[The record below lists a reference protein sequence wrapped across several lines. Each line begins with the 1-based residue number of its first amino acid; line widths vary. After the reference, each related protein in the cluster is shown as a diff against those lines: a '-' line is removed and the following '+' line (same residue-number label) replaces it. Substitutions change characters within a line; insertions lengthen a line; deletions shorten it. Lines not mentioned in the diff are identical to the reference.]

1 MVAIEKYHGT
11 GNDFIVV
18 DAGENILNR
27 RAFATDL
34 CDRDGGLSHPDS
46 PRTGADGVLF
56 LDLHA
61 DEIPPRVE
69 MTLIQPDGS
78 TAAMCGNGARCAAD
92 WAARR
97 AEDRA
102 ARRAED
108 RAARRAASET
118 DETVDEVVVDTPAG
132 LRCADV
138 GEEITVEM
146 GAPAFDPEAVPVES
160 DGPLIETEVE
170 GLTVTAVTTG
180 VPHAVAVVE
189 DVESVDLAAV
199 APPVRHADAFPE
211 GANVTLASRRA
222 DGGFDQRTYE
232 RGVEGETDACGTG
245 AVAIV
250 AVARRLGL
258 VDRGEDVPVHP
269 PGGRLLVTVTDE
281 ESTLRGPV
289 SREFVDEIPAPHTA
303 SD

>member
-11 GNDFIVV
+11 GNDFVVV
-18 DAGENILNR
+18 DAGEDILDR
-27 RAFATDL
+27 RAFATGL
-34 CDRDGGLSHPDS
+34 CDRENGLSHPDS

-61 DEIPPRVE
+61 DETPPRVE

-97 AEDRA
+97 AENRA
-102 ARRAED
+102 AW
-108 RAARRAASET
+108 RAASDT
-118 DETVDEVVVDTPAG
+118 GETVEEVVVDTPAG
-132 LRCADV
+132 LRRADV

-146 GAPAFDPEAVPVES
+146 GTPAFEPEAVPVEN
-160 DGPLIETEVE
+160 DEPLIEAEVE
-170 GLTVTAVTTG
+170 GLTITAVNTG

-189 DVESVDLAAV
+189 DVASVDLAAV
-199 APPVRHADAFPE
+199 APPVRHADVFPE

-245 AVAIV
+245 AVAIA

-258 VDRGEDVPVHP
+258 VDSGEEVAVHP
-269 PGGRLLVTVTDE
+269 PGGRLVVSVTDDG
-281 ESTLRGPV
+281 STLRGPV
-289 SREFVDEIPAPHTA
+289 SLEFADEIPASPEA
-303 SD
+303 GRAGD